1 MVSFVFDKWLIFSV
15 DSLSEDH
22 EGAADFF
29 GAIFTLARGSWWVK
43 AAAAV
48 TQHEPRA
55 NVIMAPK
62 KSAAPSGRRLC
73 STSPH

>member
-1 MVSFVFDKWLIFSV
+1 MADIQCGLV
-15 DSLSEDH
+15 EQRRRP

-55 NVIMAPK
+55 KVNMAPK
-62 KSAAPSGRRLC
+62 KSAAPSGRRLY